1 MFEVTL
7 KEGRRKGP
15 FRGRTALKQPL
26 PVPIASLT
34 ELKASDSTWRF
45 YRGKLEDN
53 GNVLIEDKQEIDFV
67 YEMGYFGTVYNS
79 AKAAKKMSRQKSEFL
94 FTFSIFD
101 ALCFDGIFFLLIFNR
116 NFRCEFTRFFVLF

>member
-101 ALCFDGIFFLLIFNR
+101 ALCFGGIFLLIFNR
-116 NFRCEFTRFFVLF
+116 NFRFEFPRFFCDF

>member
-79 AKAAKKMSRQKSEFL
+79 AKAVKKMSRQKSEFL

-101 ALCFDGIFFLLIFNR
+101 ALCFGGIFFY
-116 NFRCEFTRFFVLF
+116 